1 MMSVGMRNGMM
12 LGLLTRI
19 WRVFWRPEIEGAGGA
34 VVLTFPNPVSASPAP
49 PNPLPVAPVT
59 FLRLSG
65 ETAPPIRK
73 PASRH
78 LAARLQSVQR
88 LNTPT
93 SRSRPKTA
101 ISPAGKPKALPNA
114 GNPKAISDAPQLK
127 SSRAVKPGVV
137 LNRLATQS
145 RRESAEIVNLGDVRR
160 NRQVETTDRDI
171 AAIFN

>member
-19 WRVFWRPEIEGAGGA
+19 WRVFWRPETEGSGA
-34 VVLTFPNPVSASPAP
+34 VVLTFPNPVMAAPAQS
-49 PNPLPVAPVT
+49 NPLPAAPVA

-65 ETAPPIRK
+65 ETAPADPK

-88 LNTPT
+88 LNSPT
-93 SRSRPKTA
+93 SRSRPKAA
-101 ISPAGKPKALPNA
+101 ISPAGKPKALPEA
-114 GNPKAISDAPQLK
+114 GTSKPISHSPHMK

-160 NRQVETTDRDI
+160 TRQVEATDRDI

>member
-1 MMSVGMRNGMM
+1 
-12 LGLLTRI
+12 
-19 WRVFWRPEIEGAGGA
+19 
-34 VVLTFPNPVSASPAP
+34 
-49 PNPLPVAPVT
+49 
-59 FLRLSG
+59 
-65 ETAPPIRK
+65 
-73 PASRH
+73 
-78 LAARLQSVQR
+78 VQR

-114 GNPKAISDAPQLK
+114 GNPKAISDTPQLK

-145 RRESAEIVNLGDVRR
+145 RRASAEIVNLGDVRR